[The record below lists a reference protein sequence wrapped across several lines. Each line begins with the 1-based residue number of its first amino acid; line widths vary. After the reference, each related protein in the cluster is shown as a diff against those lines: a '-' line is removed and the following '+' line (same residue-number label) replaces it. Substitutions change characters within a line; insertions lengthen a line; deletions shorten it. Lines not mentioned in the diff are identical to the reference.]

1 MKIYLALFAIALLL
15 PMLLLGMAANVLISR
30 VWSWATE

>member
-1 MKIYLALFAIALLL
+1 MKVYLALAAIG
-15 PMLLLGMAANVLISR
+15 MLVPFYLIGLAANMLIIR

>member
-1 MKIYLALFAIALLL
+1 MKIYLALAAIGLLVPFYL
-15 PMLLLGMAANVLISR
+15 IGLAAELLIMR

>member
-1 MKIYLALFAIALLL
+1 MKIYLALAAIG
-15 PMLLLGMAANVLISR
+15 MLVPFYLIGLAANMLIIR

>member
-1 MKIYLALFAIALLL
+1 MKVYLALFAIALLL
-15 PMLLLGMAANVLISR
+15 PMLLIGLAANMLIIR